1 MPALRGR
8 PPSSK
13 SRSLH
18 RRSDT
23 TIRVAIRAGDILL
36 SSQEPIGLSA
46 RNVLRGEITLLST
59 HGPTVVAAV
68 EAGGVRFIVHLTPGG
83 AEALQLH
90 RGTRLWLV
98 IKTYSCRLVSF

>member
-1 MPALRGR
+1 
-8 PPSSK
+8 
-13 SRSLH
+13 
-18 RRSDT
+18 
-23 TIRVAIRAGDILL
+23 
-36 SSQEPIGLSA
+36 
-46 RNVLRGEITLLST
+46 LLST

-83 AEALQLH
+83 AEALDLH